1 MILALIFSLV
11 FCSFFVQEKMP
22 GSVSMAHVLT
32 KRDSLLLLMKASKI
46 KDNLNFQV
54 ILLFGSI
61 EGRQFVPFIGS
72 LEITTE
78 VCR

>member
-1 MILALIFSLV
+1 
-11 FCSFFVQEKMP
+11 MP

-54 ILLFGSI
+54 ILFGNI

>member
-1 MILALIFSLV
+1 
-11 FCSFFVQEKMP
+11 MP

-54 ILLFGSI
+54 ILLFGNI